1 MGCLGERITSHRYR
15 VSIVQS
21 ALFRHALRPARLLPI
36 IILSSITFA
45 QINHV
50 EVAARLLSQGQLEQA
65 ETEARK
71 ALGSPDTRALALAML
86 GTIRLQESK
95 YDESVSFLTQALAL
109 NPRLP
114 GARTSLGSAYVLQGK
129 LDLARKSFREV
140 LRIDPANLNARLSL
154 ARVEASLHNFQQSL
168 DVAAPIVAQLRG
180 TEDGLLL
187 LATDYGALG
196 RKEKLKGLVGD
207 WKGMSTASPEASLD
221 FGDLLA
227 MYGMTAEA
235 KELFES
241 QETKITEQRSSTLA
255 YRLGRG
261 FWAAGALDR
270 AETNLQFA
278 LTQDP
283 QCVVCLQ
290 GLAEVAEKEGN
301 TEKALAHL
309 IAAKKMDPENPEIL
323 FEFGKVCLQ
332 RNLLDDAMPA
342 LTKAAA
348 LKPDQDSY
356 VYVLGSAYVAQHDLP
371 KAASLFGGLLQKHP
385 KDAVLNY
392 AMGSVY
398 YLQHKYA
405 EAEASLKESLR
416 AQPDQIAAAYYLGL
430 TYDAIGRDDQAVT
443 TFRDLVKNQPDHAP
457 SYVQLGSILLRQH
470 QYEESQK
477 DLERAIALDPRSV
490 EAHYQMGMLLRR
502 LGRTAESDEQLAES
516 RKLEGER
523 RAESSLHLRLLLPE

>member
-1 MGCLGERITSHRYR
+1 MGCLGERITSDRYG
-15 VSIVQS
+15 VQS
-21 ALFRHALRPARLLPI
+21 ALFRRALRPARLFTI

-45 QINHV
+45 QISHV
-50 EVAARLLSQGQLEQA
+50 EVAARLLSQGQLDQA
-65 ETEARK
+65 EKEARK
-71 ALGSPDTRALALAML
+71 ALKSPDSRALALAML

-95 YDESVSFLTQALAL
+95 YEESVSFLTQALTL

-114 GARTSLGSAYVLQGK
+114 GARTSLGSAYLIQGK
-129 LDLARKSFREV
+129 LELARKNFREA
-140 LRIDPANLNARLSL
+140 LRLDPGNVNARFNL
-154 ARVEASLHNFQQSL
+154 AKVEASLHNFQQSL
-168 DVAAPIVAQLRG
+168 DTAGPIAAELRG
-180 TEDGLLL
+180 AEDGLLL

-207 WKGMSTASPEASLD
+207 WKRMSSASPEASLD

-227 MYGMTAEA
+227 TSGMAAEA
-235 KELFES
+235 REIFES
-241 QETKITEQRSSTLA
+241 QEAQIAAQPSSVLA
-255 YRLGRG
+255 YRLGKSYL
-261 FWAAGALDR
+261 ALGAFDR
-270 AETNLQFA
+270 AETNLTLA

-290 GLAEVAEKEGN
+290 GLAEAAEKEGN

-342 LTKAAA
+342 LTKAVA
-348 LKPDQDSY
+348 LKPDQEPY

-371 KAASLFGGLLQKHP
+371 KAGSLFGGLLQKHP

-416 AQPDQIAAAYYLGL
+416 AQPDQIAASYYLGL
-430 TYDAIGRDDQAVT
+430 TYDAIAQDDQAVT
-443 TFRDLVKNQPDHAP
+443 IFRDLVKNHPEHAP

-470 QYEESQK
+470 QYDESQK

>member
-1 MGCLGERITSHRYR
+1 M
-15 VSIVQS
+15 
-21 ALFRHALRPARLLPI
+21 
-36 IILSSITFA
+36 TFA

-50 EVAARLLSQGQLEQA
+50 EVAARLLSQGQLDQA
-65 ETEARK
+65 ETETRK

-95 YDESVSFLTQALAL
+95 YDESIGFLTQALTL

-114 GARTSLGSAYVLQGK
+114 GARTSLGSAYLLQGK
-129 LDLARKSFREV
+129 LELARKSFQEA
-140 LRIDPANLNARLSL
+140 LRLDPGNVNARFNL
-154 ARVEASLHNFQQSL
+154 AKVEASIHNFQQSL
-168 DVAAPIVAQLRG
+168 DAAGPIVPQLKG

-207 WKGMSTASPEASLD
+207 WKGMSAASPEASLD

-227 MYGMTAEA
+227 TYGMSAEA
-235 KELFES
+235 REIFEG
-241 QETKITEQRSSTLA
+241 QETKIADQRSSTLA
-255 YRLGRG
+255 YRLGRSYL
-261 FWAAGALDR
+261 ALGALDR
-270 AETNLQFA
+270 AETNLQLA
-278 LTQDP
+278 LTLDP
-283 QCVVCLQ
+283 QCVVCFQ

-342 LTKAAA
+342 LTKAVA
-348 LKPDQDSY
+348 LKPDQEPY

-371 KAASLFGGLLQKHP
+371 KAASLFGELLQKHP
-385 KDAVLNY
+385 KDPVLNY

-405 EAEASLKESLR
+405 EAEASFKESLR
-416 AQPDQIAAAYYLGL
+416 AQPDQIAASYYLGL
-430 TYDAIGRDDQAVT
+430 TYDAIGQDDQAVT
-443 TFRDLVKNQPDHAP
+443 IFRDLVKNHPEHAP

-470 QYEESQK
+470 QYDESQK

-502 LGRTAESDEQLAES
+502 LGRTAESDDQLAES